1 MEFSNFTLNEF
12 TTKLSE
18 LDWFGSIGQELNYP
32 HSIADPEEW
41 TGPECPL
48 VMPLGYWQQELFD
61 SFTTLENEN
70 ELTEVFE
77 EIRLQVIEITK
88 TRVPYLE
95 DGDTWEW
102 PNFAVAVASWTA
114 GLVALSLMENRTLP
128 KDLQTQWEW
137 YSQGRLPL
145 GYAVTTE
152 EQAQMFTDFY
162 SNGPPEEGY
171 VAYFEANPNQ
181 FLIY

>member
-1 MEFSNFTLNEF
+1 KTE
-12 TTKLSE
+12 LSE
-18 LDWFGSIGQELNYP
+18 LNWFGNIGQELDYA
-32 HSIADPEEW
+32 HAISDPEEW

-48 VMPLGYWQQELFD
+48 VMPLGYWEQELFD
-61 SFTTLENEN
+61 SFMTLGNDK
-70 ELTEVFE
+70 ELRAVFE
-77 EIRLQVIEITK
+77 EIRLQVIELTK
-88 TRVPYLE
+88 TRVPYVE

-114 GLVALSLMENRTLP
+114 GLAGLCLMENRDQP
-128 KDLQTQWEW
+128 MDLQTQWEW
-137 YSQGRLPL
+137 FSQGRIPL
-145 GYAVTTE
+145 GYAVTTG
-152 EQAQMFTDFY
+152 EQTQLFTDFY